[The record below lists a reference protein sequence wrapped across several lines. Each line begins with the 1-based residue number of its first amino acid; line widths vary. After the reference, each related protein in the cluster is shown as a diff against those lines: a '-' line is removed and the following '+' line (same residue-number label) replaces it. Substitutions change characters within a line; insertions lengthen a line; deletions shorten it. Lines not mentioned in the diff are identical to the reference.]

1 MTSRAFLFGAL
12 SIYFLVQV
20 RVMVMKKVL
29 SAPTRPNASSANG
42 VNKSAGAASSLIAP
56 VASSRGRGR
65 ASEPRIAL
73 PNLRGQLQVDSHEP
87 IGKQIF
93 RALREAIF
101 SGLLVPGT
109 PMSETEVSEMFEVS
123 RQPVREAF
131 IKLVESGVLQVLP
144 QRGTFVKKISPR
156 RVREGRFIREAI
168 EAAVARKAAVAITD
182 PQLSDL
188 ADNLRDQKVAAKVND
203 TSAFL
208 ALDER
213 FHFLIAQSIDC
224 VAAWDTIQDIKAQM
238 DRVRYLSLPD
248 VSPLEL
254 IIRQHAR
261 IVSALKAHDADG
273 AEEAMRAHLREILT
287 SLKPVAERNPD
298 WFEPDEPERVQLTI

>member
-1 MTSRAFLFGAL
+1 
-12 SIYFLVQV
+12 
-20 RVMVMKKVL
+20 MVTKKVL
-29 SAPTRPNASSANG
+29 PASLRHGASSSDGIAISAND
-42 VNKSAGAASSLIAP
+42 SASAAPA
-56 VASSRGRGR
+56 ARTRGRGR
-65 ASEPRIAL
+65 ATETRIAL
-73 PNLRGQLQVDSHEP
+73 PDLRAQLQVDSHEP

-101 SGLLVPGT
+101 TGALVPGT
-109 PMSETEVSEMFEVS
+109 PLSETEVSEMFQVS

-168 EAAVARKAAVAITD
+168 EAAVARKAALEITVA
-182 PQLSDL
+182 QL
-188 ADNLRDQKVAAKVND
+188 ADLTENLRDQKVAAKVND
-203 TSAFL
+203 TASFL

-238 DRVRYLSLPD
+238 DRVRYLSLPE

-254 IIRQHAR
+254 IIKQHGR

-273 AEEAMRAHLREILT
+273 AEEAMRAHLREILV

-298 WFEPDEPERVQLTI
+298 WFEPDEGERVPLAI